1 MRSLEGLMSCNFVL
15 EIDCPESRCL
25 ARQRLV
31 FANRTS
37 KVNNCRWIGPDLPLH
52 LLPLLPLPLF
62 PGTKK
67 KHVANQLLSR
77 WWWYKGVLSWN
88 FTKISGSQ
96 GFQNTRQKDRQQ
108 VRQTPFLFLGGV
120 RPVVGNTLVYDY
132 PTLPQTKEATG
143 DTAHQNSLNVPF
155 NRTFK
160 SQGRINWKMLVD
172 LLVVTFFPSCP
183 REENANCSLLDEI
196 FSYQWPNSS
205 FPNLLE

>member
-1 MRSLEGLMSCNFVL
+1 MRSLKGLMSCNFVL

-25 ARQRLV
+25 ARQRLA

-52 LLPLLPLPLF
+52 LLPLPLF

-96 GFQNTRQKDRQQ
+96 GFQNTRQKERQQ
-108 VRQTPFLFLGGV
+108 VRQTPFLFLGGGSACCRKHPCV
-120 RPVVGNTLVYDY
+120 WLSHRRYRTSK
-132 PTLPQTKEATG
+132 LPECPIQLYL
-143 DTAHQNSLNVPF
+143 Q
-155 NRTFK
+155 K
-160 SQGRINWKMLVD
+160 SGSNQLENACGSSGSY
-172 LLVVTFFPSCP
+172 FFPSCP
-183 REENANCSLLDEI
+183 REENANCSILDQI